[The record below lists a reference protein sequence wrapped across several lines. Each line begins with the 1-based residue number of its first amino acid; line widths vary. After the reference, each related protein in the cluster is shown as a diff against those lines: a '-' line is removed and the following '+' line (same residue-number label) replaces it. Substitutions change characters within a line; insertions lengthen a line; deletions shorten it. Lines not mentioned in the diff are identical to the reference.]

1 MPLIERLIA
10 DSQQMGVPLRESEA
24 STLLSLLDELE
35 KWNRSFNLTAIR
47 TREQMVTHHLLDSL
61 SVHSDL
67 QGITVADVGTGAG
80 FPGLPLAVVNPD
92 KRFTLIDSNGK
103 KVRFVSHAAR
113 TLGLDN
119 VEAVHA
125 RVEALEPGKH
135 FDVVTSRAFA
145 ALREMLGWVE
155 PLCGSQTRVL
165 AMKGKWPAE
174 EVRAMS
180 SDWTLVSS
188 REITVP
194 GLNEARCIL
203 QIRRGGPGA

>member
-1 MPLIERLIA
+1 
-10 DSQQMGVPLRESEA
+10 MGVQVTESQA
-24 STLLSLLDELE
+24 STLVSLLDELE

-47 TREQMVTHHLLDSL
+47 KREQMLTHHLLDSL
-61 SVHSDL
+61 SVHPDL
-67 QGITVADVGTGAG
+67 QGDTVADVGTGAG
-80 FPGLPLAVVNPD
+80 FPGLPLAVVNPG

-125 RVEALEPGKH
+125 RVEALAPGKS

-145 ALREMLGWVE
+145 ALPEMLGWVE
-155 PLCGSQTRVL
+155 PLCGAQTRVL
-165 AMKGKWPAE
+165 AMKGKWPE
-174 EVRAMS
+174 EEIRAIPA
-180 SDWTLVSS
+180 DWTLTGS
-188 REITVP
+188 REVVVP

-203 QIRRGGPGA
+203 AIARANVAGVSRSPGA